1 MEIIVR
7 LTTDDGL
14 VGIAQCHGMPQEP
27 VAEILTQA
35 MPAIVVGRDPFEY
48 ERIWDETLTLCHYPG
63 WKTEGWSRAS
73 IMTAIAGLME
83 EVGCT

>member
-1 MEIIVR
+1 
-7 LTTDDGL
+7 
-14 VGIAQCHGMPQEP
+14 
-27 VAEILTQA
+27 
-35 MPAIVVGRDPFEY
+35 MPAIAVGRDPFEY